1 MQFHTP
7 HKKNSTL
14 VTQLVCA
21 VLFCVFSFLWLFCF
35 QADVIAVAQ
44 HVLSGGVTHYDRT
57 VGAVLITLVLQI
69 LQRVVA
75 TLTRLYRRT
84 HAVTYLPSMLVLA
97 VISDINADIDSHF
110 SLGAWYWVAPLVL
123 VLWGAFV
130 WLARKM
136 LPFDSAKEPTGLF
149 SRRVWV
155 NVLLMSLMMMAVAL
169 IGNTN
174 AVFHFRAHAE
184 VALKRGDYEE
194 ALRVGSRSIESDE
207 HLTMLRMYA
216 LSRRNE
222 LGERLFQYPVRGTGN
237 DVLPVAGSKSRL
249 LLLSPD
255 ALWRHLGARP
265 TATMNVQRYFRAL
278 ERDTL
283 ATEAVRDYQLCANL
297 IDRDLDAFVAHLKK
311 YYPVSDSALHHLP
324 RYYREALTLY
334 THLRAHPQLV
344 YHHNVM
350 DEDWD
355 NMQELERTHSSKDER
370 QTAIVKRYGD
380 SYWYYYFWHK

>member
-1 MQFHTP
+1 MQEQDFLIYVTP
-7 HKKNSTL
+7 LRPTALRIGQQFFGSAEDAEDVAQETL
-14 VTQLVCA
+14 LRLWPRSPDPDVFSA
-21 VLFCVFSFLWLFCF
+21 VLLAPAFAREGREELR
-35 QADVIAVAQ
+35 
-44 HVLSGGVTHYDRT
+44 LSRCASL
-57 VGAVLITLVLQI
+57 VG
-69 LQRVVA
+69 
-75 TLTRLYRRT
+75 
-84 HAVTYLPSMLVLA
+84 
-97 VISDINADIDSHF
+97 
-110 SLGAWYWVAPLVL
+110 
-123 VLWGAFV
+123 
-130 WLARKM
+130 
-136 LPFDSAKEPTGLF
+136 
-149 SRRVWV
+149 
-155 NVLLMSLMMMAVAL
+155 
-169 IGNTN
+169 
-174 AVFHFRAHAE
+174 
-184 VALKRGDYEE
+184 
-194 ALRVGSRSIESDE
+194 LR